1 MWTPMRK
8 LMLPIGGDI
17 FVRLSKSS
25 LCLHRALHRFHSTPK
40 LGKHAVA
47 RRDRYAAP
55 MYAKEPVEDCAP
67 FRQPFERADLVSTH
81 EAAVAFDICCEDRDE
96 ASADCRRV

>member
-40 LGKHAVA
+40 LRKNTVA
-47 RRDRYAAP
+47 RRVRYATP
-55 MYAKEPVEDCAP
+55 VFTNDPVEDCPP
-67 FRQPFERADLVSTH
+67 FSQAFERADLVSTH
-81 EAAVAFDICCEDRDE
+81 EAAVALHICCEDCDE
-96 ASADCRRV
+96 ASADCNRV